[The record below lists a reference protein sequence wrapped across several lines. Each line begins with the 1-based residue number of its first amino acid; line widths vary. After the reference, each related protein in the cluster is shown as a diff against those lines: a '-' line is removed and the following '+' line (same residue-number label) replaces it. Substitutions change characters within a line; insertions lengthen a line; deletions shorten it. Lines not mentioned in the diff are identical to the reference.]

1 MGACGGRTMN
11 ALRRNF
17 TLPELEKRLDQLAE
31 GALLQI
37 SARDYTRLFGSNDV
51 AAARLLHF
59 ARGHACVASHADQA
73 ILFRKKLKGD
83 APSAHKAS

>member
-1 MGACGGRTMN
+1 MN

-17 TLPELEKRLDQLAE
+17 TFPELEKRLDQLAE

-37 SARDYTRLFGSNDV
+37 SARDYTRLFGANDV

-59 ARGHACVASHADQA
+59 ARGHACVASHADA
-73 ILFRKKLKGD
+73 TILFRKKLKAD
-83 APSAHKAS
+83 ATSTHKAS

>member
-1 MGACGGRTMN
+1 MN

-17 TLPELEKRLDQLAE
+17 TLPELERRLDQLAE

-59 ARGHACVASHADQA
+59 ARGHACVTSHADEA